1 MELHGARVRTVNMID
16 VIIRG
21 RGRLIQK
28 LQPSSSSGSCTMVR
42 KQGRRIRNICKLVN
56 GNWCRSVINRCSG
69 RRHMSKRENILIEDD
84 IARNIDS
91 IGWDMQTFV
100 AFM

>member
-1 MELHGARVRTVNMID
+1 MID

-21 RGRLIQK
+21 LVQK
-28 LQPSSSSGSCTMVR
+28 LQPGSSSGSCTMVR
-42 KQGRRIRNICKLVN
+42 KQGWRIRNICKLVN
-56 GNWCRSVINRCSG
+56 GNRCRSGINRCSG

-100 AFM
+100 AFV